1 MSVYII
7 IWILFCHWVSD
18 FILQTHWQ
26 ASNKSKNVRALINHT
41 FNYSL
46 LMLIGVSLS
55 LYSPGQIHFKQSVDD
70 CLFVFWGITFI
81 THTFIDYFTSRL
93 NAKLWEKKQVHNF
106 FVSVGFD
113 QLLHFVQ
120 LILTYKFLLG

>member
-1 MSVYII
+1 M
-7 IWILFCHWVSD
+7 WF
-18 FILQTHWQ
+18 
-26 ASNKSKNVRALINHT
+26 
-41 FNYSL
+41 
-46 LMLIGVSLS
+46 GVSLEEAIR
-55 LYSPGQIHFKQSVDD
+55 LPMPHKQATADA
-70 CLFVFWGITFI
+70 LFVFWGITFI

-106 FVSVGFD
+106 FASVGFD